1 MYIRLPLSSR
11 YPGALSN
18 VLRQVTGLRELCKS
32 KLDGSD
38 KVCTGQT
45 DSVNIIMWVRK
56 IKFLT
61 WCTHV
66 QHSQLYMYI
75 YVFTHLNYRLRIS

>member
-45 DSVNIIMWVRK
+45 DSVNIIMWVSFK
-56 IKFLT
+56 HSVHMYNTLSSTCICIYTPQLQIKNL
-61 WCTHV
+61 V
-66 QHSQLYMYI
+66 K
-75 YVFTHLNYRLRIS
+75 